1 MTIKQHKSTNNNFE
15 FQSLSN
21 FCGLNVYYYDQVPPL
36 LGNSGWSMND
46 TLAGFSIEIYIY
58 KKAALTFNIKHYCM
72 LSICQ
77 LQVHY
82 KSRFCMGLFTWHSM
96 RVPDWTKSKTRK
108 KMYKKKRKRI
118 LQVLKQKLKNIL
130 WERHSYFSPSS

>member
-21 FCGLNVYYYDQVPPL
+21 FCGLNVFFYGQVPPF
-36 LGNSGWSMND
+36 LGNSGCSMDD

-58 KKAALTFNIKHYCM
+58 KRKAALTLNIKHYCM

-77 LQVHY
+77 LQVPY
-82 KSRFCMGLFTWHSM
+82 KFNPDFAWTCSREIIESFDGSRHLFT
-96 RVPDWTKSKTRK
+96 
-108 KMYKKKRKRI
+108 I
-118 LQVLKQKLKNIL
+118 LLKNLHLFKIAESVINL
-130 WERHSYFSPSS
+130 CLRSFLA